1 MRLTT
6 KSRYA
11 VNALTELRILESRGP
26 VSLSDISTNQNIEL
40 SYLEQIFRKLRIAG
54 IVKSIRGRNGG
65 YLYAKDPSVISI
77 KEIMNAV
84 EEDMDATSCNGNSTC
99 HHGKKCNT
107 HKLWHELNQVVDN
120 YLSKITI
127 NKLVESNNSPY
138 ISLREI
144 N

>member
-6 KSRYA
+6 KSKYA
-11 VNALTELRILESRGP
+11 VNALTELRILESGGP
-26 VSLSDISTNQNIEL
+26 VSLADISLNQSIEL

-65 YLYAKDPSVISI
+65 YLYAKDPSIVSI

-84 EEDMDATSCNGNSTC
+84 EEDMDATSCNGSSTC
-99 HHGKKCNT
+99 MDGKKCNT
-107 HKLWHELNQVVDN
+107 HNLWQELNQVVDN

-138 ISLREI
+138 IGIREI

>member
-6 KSRYA
+6 KSKYA
-11 VNALTELRILESRGP
+11 VNALTELRVLETRGP
-26 VSLSDISTNQNIEL
+26 VSLSDISLNQSIEL

-65 YLYAKDPSVISI
+65 YLYAKDPSIVSI

-84 EEDMDATSCNGNSTC
+84 EEDMDATSCNGLSTC
-99 HHGKKCNT
+99 RDGKKCNT
-107 HKLWHELNQVVDN
+107 HNLWQELNQVVDN

-127 NKLVESNNSPY
+127 NKLVDSNNSPY
-138 ISLREI
+138 IEIREI

>member
-6 KSRYA
+6 KSKYA

-26 VSLSDISTNQNIEL
+26 VSLADISLNQSIEL

-65 YLYAKDPSVISI
+65 YLYAKDPSIVSI

-84 EEDMDATSCNGNSTC
+84 EEDMDATSCNGLSTC
-99 HHGKKCNT
+99 KDGKKCNT
-107 HKLWHELNQVVDN
+107 HNLWQELNQVVDN
-120 YLSKITI
+120 YLSQITI

-138 ISLREI
+138 IELREI

>member
-6 KSRYA
+6 KSKYA

-26 VSLSDISTNQNIEL
+26 VSLADISLNQSIEL

-65 YLYAKDPSVISI
+65 YLYAKDPSIVSI

-84 EEDMDATSCNGNSTC
+84 EEDMDATSCNGLSTC
-99 HHGKKCNT
+99 RDGKKCNT
-107 HKLWHELNQVVDN
+107 HNLWQELNQVVDN

-127 NKLVESNNSPY
+127 NKLVDSNNSPY
-138 ISLREI
+138 IELREI

>member
-1 MRLTT
+1 VKLTT

-11 VNALTELRILESRGP
+11 VNALTELRALESFGP
-26 VSLSDISTNQNIEL
+26 VSLSDLSENQNIEL

-65 YLYAKDPSVISI
+65 YMYAKDPSVITI
-77 KEIMNAV
+77 KDIMNAV
-84 EEDMDATSCNGNSTC
+84 EEDLDATKCKGSSNCN
-99 HHGKKCNT
+99 HGKKCKT
-107 HKLWHELNQVVDN
+107 HNLWHELNEVVDN

-127 NKLVESNNSPY
+127 NKLVESNDSPY

-144 N
+144 S

>member
-1 MRLTT
+1 VRLTT
-6 KSRYA
+6 KSKYA
-11 VNALTELRILESRGP
+11 VNALTELRILETRGP
-26 VSLSDISTNQNIEL
+26 VSLADISLNQSIEL

-65 YLYAKDPSVISI
+65 YLYAKDPSIISI

-84 EEDMDATSCNGNSTC
+84 EEDMDATSCNGLSTC
-99 HHGKKCNT
+99 RDGKKCNT
-107 HKLWHELNQVVDN
+107 HNLWQELNQVVDN

-138 ISLREI
+138 IDIREI

>member
-1 MRLTT
+1 VRLTT
-6 KSRYA
+6 KSKYA

-26 VSLSDISTNQNIEL
+26 VSLADISLNQSIEL

-65 YLYAKDPSVISI
+65 YLYAKDPSIVSI

-84 EEDMDATSCNGNSTC
+84 EEDMDATSCNGLSTC
-99 HHGKKCNT
+99 RDGKKCNT
-107 HKLWHELNQVVDN
+107 HNLWQELNQVVDN

-138 ISLREI
+138 IDIREI

>member
-11 VNALTELRILESRGP
+11 VNALTELSILESRGP

-107 HKLWHELNQVVDN
+107 HNLWHELNQVVDN

>member
-6 KSRYA
+6 KSKYA

-26 VSLSDISTNQNIEL
+26 VSLTDISLNQSIEL

-65 YLYAKDPSVISI
+65 YLYAKDPSIVSI

-84 EEDMDATSCNGNSTC
+84 EEDMDATSCNGLSTC
-99 HHGKKCNT
+99 RDGKKCNT
-107 HKLWHELNQVVDN
+107 HNLWQELNQVVDN

-138 ISLREI
+138 IEIREI

>member
-11 VNALTELRILESRGP
+11 VNALTELRILDSRGP

-107 HKLWHELNQVVDN
+107 HNLWHELNQVVDN

>member
-6 KSRYA
+6 KSKYA
-11 VNALTELRILESRGP
+11 VNALTELSVLETRGP
-26 VSLSDISTNQNIEL
+26 VSLSDISLNQSIEL

-65 YLYAKDPSVISI
+65 YLYAKDPSIVSI

-84 EEDMDATSCNGNSTC
+84 EEDMDATSCNGLSTC
-99 HHGKKCNT
+99 KDGKKCNT
-107 HKLWHELNQVVDN
+107 HNLWQELNQVVDN

-127 NKLVESNNSPY
+127 NKLVESDNSPY
-138 ISLREI
+138 IELREI

>member
-6 KSRYA
+6 KSKYA

-26 VSLSDISTNQNIEL
+26 VSLADISLNQSIEL

-65 YLYAKDPSVISI
+65 YLYAKDPSIVSI

-84 EEDMDATSCNGNSTC
+84 EEDMDATSCNGLSTC
-99 HHGKKCNT
+99 RDGKKCNT
-107 HKLWHELNQVVDN
+107 HNLWQELNQVVDN

-138 ISLREI
+138 IELREI

>member
-6 KSRYA
+6 KSKYA
-11 VNALTELRILESRGP
+11 VNALTELRILESLRP
-26 VSLSDISTNQNIEL
+26 VSLADISLNQSIEL

-65 YLYAKDPSVISI
+65 YLYAKDPSIVSI

-84 EEDMDATSCNGNSTC
+84 EEDMDATSCNGLSTC
-99 HHGKKCNT
+99 RDGKKCNT
-107 HKLWHELNQVVDN
+107 HNLWQELNQVVDN

-127 NKLVESNNSPY
+127 NKLVDSNNSPY
-138 ISLREI
+138 IGIREI

>member
-6 KSRYA
+6 KSKYA
-11 VNALTELRILESRGP
+11 VNALTELRVLETRGP
-26 VSLSDISTNQNIEL
+26 VSLTDISLNQSIEL

-65 YLYAKDPSVISI
+65 YLYAKDPSIVSI

-84 EEDMDATSCNGNSTC
+84 EEDMDATSCNGLSTC
-99 HHGKKCNT
+99 KDGKKCNT
-107 HKLWHELNQVVDN
+107 HNLWQELNQVVDN

-138 ISLREI
+138 IEIREI

>member
-6 KSRYA
+6 KSKYA
-11 VNALTELRILESRGP
+11 VNALTELRVLETRGP
-26 VSLSDISTNQNIEL
+26 VSLSDISLNQSIEL

-65 YLYAKDPSVISI
+65 YLYAKDPSIVSI

-84 EEDMDATSCNGNSTC
+84 EEDMDATSCNGLSTC
-99 HHGKKCNT
+99 KDGKKCNT
-107 HKLWHELNQVVDN
+107 QNLWQELNQVVDN

-138 ISLREI
+138 IELREI

>member
-6 KSRYA
+6 KSKYA

-26 VSLSDISTNQNIEL
+26 VSLADISLNQSIEL

-65 YLYAKDPSVISI
+65 YLYAKDPSIVSI

-84 EEDMDATSCNGNSTC
+84 EEDMDATSCNGLSTC
-99 HHGKKCNT
+99 KDGKKCNT
-107 HKLWHELNQVVDN
+107 HNLWQELNHVVDN

-138 ISLREI
+138 IEVREI

>member
-6 KSRYA
+6 KSKYA
-11 VNALTELRILESRGP
+11 VNALTELRVLETRGP
-26 VSLSDISTNQNIEL
+26 VSLSDISLNQSIEL

-65 YLYAKDPSVISI
+65 YLYAKDPSIVSI

-84 EEDMDATSCNGNSTC
+84 EEDMDATSCNGLSTC
-99 HHGKKCNT
+99 KDGKKCNT
-107 HKLWHELNQVVDN
+107 HNLWQELNRVVDN

-138 ISLREI
+138 IELREI

>member
-1 MRLTT
+1 VRLTT

-107 HKLWHELNQVVDN
+107 HNLWHELNQVVDN

>member
-6 KSRYA
+6 KSKYA

-26 VSLSDISTNQNIEL
+26 VSLADISLNQSIEL

-65 YLYAKDPSVISI
+65 YLYAKDPSIVSI

-84 EEDMDATSCNGNSTC
+84 EEDMDATSCNGLSTC
-99 HHGKKCNT
+99 RDGKKCNT
-107 HKLWHELNQVVDN
+107 HNLWQELNQVVDN

-138 ISLREI
+138 IDIREI

>member
-26 VSLSDISTNQNIEL
+26 VSLADISLNQSIEL

-65 YLYAKDPSVISI
+65 YLYAKDPSIVSI

-84 EEDMDATSCNGNSTC
+84 EEDMDATSCNGLSTC
-99 HHGKKCNT
+99 RDGKKCNT
-107 HKLWHELNQVVDN
+107 HNLWQELNQVVDN

-138 ISLREI
+138 IEVREI